1 MGRRGPKPTGTAL
14 SNADRQRLWRQR
26 QKAHKS
32 VTIIPEKPNQTL
44 ECGPVTE
51 KLLEAFNERSWG
63 AVIAV
68 AVSLGFQPPPF
79 DPTDVVCSGVDF
91 EYDTG
96 QYTISLDVTCD
107 TAIISAL
114 AWGAT
119 NPAVLNATMTDASTC
134 ALITTDPLAVL
145 DSLSVTHSML
155 YTESGNQLEFRYRFH
170 NLLPAILPYRLPVA
184 KQRTEKQHLR
194 WVKAN
199 AKGRWARKDELAE
212 GRLYPEAIYYFELL
226 TDATLAKM
234 IIGS

>member
-1 MGRRGPKPTGTAL
+1 VGKRGPQPTGTAL

-26 QKAHKS
+26 RKAHNS
-32 VTIIPEKPNQTL
+32 VTLIHEKPTQTL
-44 ECGPVTE
+44 GFQPVTE
-51 KLLEAFNERSWG
+51 KLLEALNERSWG

-79 DPTDVVCSGVDF
+79 DPADVVCSGVGF
-91 EYDTG
+91 GPDTG

-114 AWGAT
+114 AWGAA

-134 ALITTDPLAVL
+134 VLITTDPLAVL
-145 DSLSVTHSML
+145 DSLSVPHSTL
-155 YTESGNQLEFRYRFH
+155 YTETGNQLKFRYPFH
-170 NLLPAILPYRLPVA
+170 NLLPAILPHRLPVA

-194 WVKAN
+194 WVRAN
-199 AKGRWARKDELAE
+199 AKGRWAREDELAP
-212 GRLYPEAIYYFELL
+212 GWMFPEAVYHFELL
-226 TDATLAKM
+226 TDAVHAKM

>member
-1 MGRRGPKPTGTAL
+1 VGKRGPQPTGTAL

-26 QKAHKS
+26 RKAHNS
-32 VTIIPEKPNQTL
+32 VTLIHEKPTQTL
-44 ECGPVTE
+44 GFQPVTE
-51 KLLEAFNERSWG
+51 KLLEALNERSWG

-79 DPTDVVCSGVDF
+79 DPADVVCSGVGF
-91 EYDTG
+91 GPDTG

-114 AWGAT
+114 AWGAA

-134 ALITTDPLAVL
+134 VLITTDPLAVL
-145 DSLSVTHSML
+145 DSLNVPRSML
-155 YTESGNQLEFRYRFH
+155 YTETDNQLEFRYPFRD
-170 NLLPAILPYRLPVA
+170 LLPAILPHRLPVA

-194 WVKAN
+194 WVRAN
-199 AKGRWARKDELAE
+199 AKGRWAREDELAP
-212 GRLYPEAIYYFELL
+212 GRMFPEAVYHFELL
-226 TDATLAKM
+226 TEAVHAKM